1 MMTLSSL
8 NNRLANLIEQ
18 RTELSQQLVDFRDC
32 NEKIMYWDEKYN
44 DNRKLF
50 IKCKDEDGSIVSR
63 DYSKE
68 MKSLE
73 GIILTAYKRQKS
85 YKEYTV
91 AQLNKVETEID
102 EVNCMIMNHW
112 RNRLQRV
119 LFTHGWSS
127 RVSIG

>member
-18 RTELSQQLVDFRDC
+18 RAELSQQLSDFSDC

-50 IKCKDEDGSIVSR
+50 IKCKDEDGNIVSR

-119 LFTHGWSS
+119 LFNHGWSS